1 MAATANSWKIYSGK
15 WKIMWLP
22 KAANTVIS
30 TGVAV
35 ELVAGYLVEATTTA
49 GAADTPIVGIYAGP
63 SISSTSATYAVAETL
78 PIFVPESP
86 SALAQGVVDTGT
98 LVAAST
104 GLSYDISATNGVT
117 QSTSTNNAVLC
128 LKYLSASSGLFT
140 FNTLGAP
147 R

>member
-1 MAATANSWKIYSGK
+1 MAATANSWKVYSGK
-15 WKIMWLP
+15 WKIMWFP

-35 ELVAGYLVEATTTA
+35 ELVAGYLVEATTSA
-49 GAADTPIVGIYAGP
+49 GAADTPLVGIYAGP
-63 SISSTSATYAVAETL
+63 SIATTSTNYATAEDL
-78 PIFVPESP
+78 PIYVPEEN
-86 SALAQGVVDTGT
+86 AIAQGVVDTGT

-117 QSTSTNNAVLC
+117 QSTTTNNAVLC
-128 LKYLSASSGLFT
+128 LRYISASLGLFAI
-140 FNTLGAP
+140 NSLGAP